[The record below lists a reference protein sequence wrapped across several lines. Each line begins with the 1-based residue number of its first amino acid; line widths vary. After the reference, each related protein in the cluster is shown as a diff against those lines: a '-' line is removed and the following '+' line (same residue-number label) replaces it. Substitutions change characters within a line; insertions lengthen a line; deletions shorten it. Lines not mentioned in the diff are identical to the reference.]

1 MDEEVDSK
9 LILVMPENYSIER
22 KIILLALGVELYLTD
37 KSNGVAGISKKPKR
51 YLKGHQMITGLE
63 IWIGSEGKVDA
74 FVAGIGTGGTITSS
88 KKLLKEKNS
97 NIK

>member
-51 YLKGHQMITGLE
+51 YLKGHQM
-63 IWIGSEGKVDA
+63 
-74 FVAGIGTGGTITSS
+74 
-88 KKLLKEKNS
+88 
-97 NIK
+97 